1 MVGVVGMRDS
11 VAAAG
16 SGESDAVASSALP
29 GLADIRDAA
38 ARIAPFAQ
46 VTPVLRAHTL
56 DALAGCRLHFKCE
69 NLQRGGAFKLR
80 GAGNAVF
87 ALPATEARKG
97 VLTHSSG
104 NHGAAL
110 AIAGGLRHVPVH
122 VVVPENAP
130 QAKLAAMQAYG
141 ARLHRCAPG
150 MPARNAECARVQAET
165 GAVLI
170 HPFED
175 ARVIAG
181 QGTATL
187 ELLSQA
193 PALDAIVAPV
203 GGGGLLSGTAI
214 AAHALRP
221 EIAVFG
227 AEPEGN
233 ADAHDSLASGE
244 RVRGRPAE
252 TICDGLRGEL
262 GPMTFAILRQRA
274 PTILLADDAEVLAA
288 MRLIFERLKL
298 VVEPSAALALAVLLR
313 HRDRFAGREVGI
325 MLTGGNLDLDQLRL
339 PPAAPS
345 DRANR

>member
-1 MVGVVGMRDS
+1 MRDS
-11 VAAAG
+11 VTAG
-16 SGESDAVASSALP
+16 SSSEGDAIAGSALP
-29 GLADIRDAA
+29 TLADIRDAA

-46 VTPVLRAHTL
+46 ITPIMHSHTL

-87 ALPATEARKG
+87 ALPETEAARG

-110 AIAGGLRHVPVH
+110 AIAGGLRRIPVH

-141 ARLHRCAPG
+141 ARLHRCASG
-150 MPARNAECARVQAET
+150 MSARGAECSRVQAET
-165 GAVLI
+165 GSVLI
-170 HPFED
+170 HSFED

-181 QGTATL
+181 QGTVAL
-187 ELLSQA
+187 EILNQI

-214 AAHALRP
+214 VVQALAP
-221 EIAVFG
+221 QIAVYG
-227 AEPEGN
+227 AEPESN
-233 ADAHDSLASGE
+233 ADAHDSLASGV
-244 RVRGRPAE
+244 RVQGRAAD
-252 TICDGLRGEL
+252 TLCDGLRAEL
-262 GPMTFAILRQRA
+262 GPKTFAILRQHA
-274 PTILLADDAEVLAA
+274 PTILLANDREVLAA

-313 HRDRFAGREVGI
+313 HRERFTGRDVGI
-325 MLTGGNLDLDQLRL
+325 ILSGGNLDLDALRL
-339 PPAAPS
+339 PPAA
-345 DRANR
+345 A